1 MKKLLLPLMI
11 TAALAG
17 CASFPDNY
25 DKNMTM
31 PEVVNNMPDGWN
43 QLPPL
48 TYRPSKTGVVV
59 RKFNEIP
66 LEVAKRPLDFTLKP
80 GEAFTLDDVLYSL
93 RVQGIR
99 VVSRLGTET
108 AAKPWLTYSF
118 KGTLGEFV
126 EELTL
131 TENVSFEY
139 RNGVIFLTESSRYA
153 SALPQHK
160 EYMAQ
165 ITDALKA
172 MGGTDVRGDV
182 ASGTVYYAA
191 KPDVADYLKDY
202 LAKIASNSA
211 MINLQVA
218 VLTVGL
224 HKDKNLG
231 FDWSTLAV
239 QTGRRGMAPGVTG
252 GSGTS
257 MGNLDPVATTGT
269 GIGIGTG
276 TGTGTGAGTGTG
288 TGTGGAVAEAAKVA
302 LGSML
307 GFSGAEGFAYRFRND
322 TFSLT
327 AAIKALSTYG
337 NARTEQN
344 VILST
349 LSGMPVEIKS
359 GNDIPYVKSIGSATA
374 SGGSTTGSA
383 TTEIIQSGL
392 KVEITPNFDAV
403 EGAVVTEVAV
413 ELSSL
418 VGFRELPAGMNLGT
432 LSQPEMQKLEFKNVG
447 SILTGETVIMGG
459 ITYDQLTN
467 NYNNLPG
474 METLPTGSSAE
485 KVSRNAIYIVL
496 RPTVVIADSRVGA
509 DVMPATVGSPLSA
522 AAVPVEAG
530 GTK

>member
-1 MKKLLLPLMI
+1 MKKLLLPLI
-11 TAALAG
+11 ISATLAG

-25 DKNMTM
+25 DKNMAM
-31 PEVVNNMPDGWN
+31 PDVVKNMPDGWN
-43 QLPPL
+43 QVPALTHLPSQKGL
-48 TYRPSKTGVVV
+48 VF

-66 LEVAKRPLDFTLKP
+66 DAVAHRPINIDLKP
-80 GEAFTLDDVLYSL
+80 GESFTLDDILYSL

-99 VVSRLGTET
+99 VVSRLGPET

-118 KGTLGEFV
+118 KGSLGEFI

-131 TENVSFEY
+131 TENVSFEF
-139 RNGVIFLTESSRYA
+139 RNGVIFVTEASRYS

-160 EYMAQ
+160 EYMDKIA
-165 ITDALKA
+165 DALTA
-172 MGGTDVRGDV
+172 MGATDVRGDV
-182 ASGTVYYAA
+182 ASGTVYFWA

-202 LAKIASNSA
+202 LGKIASNSA

-224 HKDKNLG
+224 HKDKNVG
-231 FDWSTLAV
+231 FDWSTLGV
-239 QTGRRGMAPGVTG
+239 QTGSRGMSPGLTG
-252 GSGTS
+252 GTGTS
-257 MGNLDPVATTGT
+257 LGNLDPVATTPGV
-269 GIGIGTG
+269 GVGNGTG
-276 TGTGTGAGTGTG
+276 TGTGTGTGSG
-288 TGTGGAVAEAAKVA
+288 SGSVVGEAAKVA

-307 GFSGAEGFAYRFRND
+307 GFSGAEGFAYRFRNNS
-322 TFSLT
+322 FSLS

-344 VILST
+344 VIVST
-349 LSGMPVEIKS
+349 LSGMPVAIKS
-359 GNDIPYVKSIGSATA
+359 GNDIPYVKSIGAATA

-392 KVEITPNFDAV
+392 TVEITPNFDAV
-403 EGAVVTEVAV
+403 EGAVVTEVSV

-418 VGFRELPAGMNLGT
+418 VGFRELPAGVNLGT

-447 SILTGETVIMGG
+447 SIQTGETVIMGG

-474 METLPTGSSAE
+474 MESLPTGSSAE
-485 KVSRNAIYIVL
+485 KVTRNAIYIVL
-496 RPTVVIADSRVGA
+496 RPTVVVADSRLGA
-509 DVMPATVGSPLSA
+509 DIMPATVGQTLNSA
-522 AAVPVEAG
+522 RTVQMGEV
-530 GTK
+530 K